1 MRSLVSPASALALA
15 FVVACTPQ
23 DRGGLAAPGGPEL
36 AHVQDL
42 DGTPDLIVDSHALA
56 TSWVVYDQELKESF
70 CSLDEANLT
79 PGRYRVL
86 RFTVTTP
93 TVLTTTL
100 LADAQVRNANPTT
113 NYGAVTTLRTR
124 EGDASNLTTYHSYLK
139 FDVTGLSGSVVSA
152 KLRLFATASN
162 STGILVYSS
171 DSGWT
176 ETGINWNNA
185 PLLGALQGSSG
196 AIAQNTWVE
205 ITLPNSLFTLN
216 QAYTLVLVGQT
227 SQSAYFSSKEGTNK
241 PQLILSVGP

>member
-1 MRSLVSPASALALA
+1 MGTEVLISGSAFTGATSMTFNGTAAASFA
-15 FVVACTPQ
+15 
-23 DRGGLAAPGGPEL
+23 
-36 AHVQDL
+36 
-42 DGTPDLIVDSHALA
+42 VDSAAQIRA
-56 TSWVVYDQELKESF
+56 TVPTG
-70 CSLDEANLT
+70 AT
-79 PGRYRVL
+79 TGPIRVTNPL
-86 RFTVTTP
+86 GTAVSSSGFTVTTP
-93 TVLTTTL
+93 TALTTTL

-124 EGDASNLTTYHSYLK
+124 QGDASNPITYHSYLM

-185 PLLGALQGSSG
+185 PIPGALQGSSG

-205 ITLPNSLFTLN
+205 ITLPTNMFTVN
-216 QAYTLVLVGQT
+216 QAYTLVLVGNT

-241 PQLILSVGP
+241 PQLILSLGP